1 MADIIYYVN
10 EPLGTVV
17 AKMPSF
23 EEDFYKEITK
33 LCWKHYP
40 SYLSSAMAVFF
51 VGVAREGLHG
61 KYDSALKNLFGK
73 AKCNYAE
80 EETFDVEKGKELAK
94 QRLMEKVFKLRE
106 NIFYEIHMAQIE
118 MHGPINHR
126 RVHYWDRLCEYKKNI
141 EKLEA
146 EY

>member
-1 MADIIYYVN
+1 MADIVYYVN

-23 EEDFYKEITK
+23 EEDFYREINK
-33 LCWKHYP
+33 LCFKHYP

-51 VGVAREGLHG
+51 VSVANESLHG
-61 KYDSALKNLFGK
+61 KYESALKNLFGK
-73 AKCNYAE
+73 AKCNYVE
-80 EETFDVEKGKELAK
+80 GETFDVEKGKELAK

-106 NIFYEIHMAQIE
+106 NIFYEIHLAQVRLHE
-118 MHGPINHR
+118 PVNHR
-126 RVHYWDRLCEYKKNI
+126 YAHYYNRLCEYKKNV